1 MVVIP
6 AISRSCNHWDLS
18 FLELRGFVKRG
29 LSLNEDGKVVVQVQ
43 KVNGWKA
50 SLGEVHLQK
59 IENQVH

>member
-1 MVVIP
+1 MF
-6 AISRSCNHWDLS
+6 

-29 LSLNEDGKVVVQVQ
+29 LSLNKDEKIFVQVQ

-50 SLGEVHLQK
+50 SLGEVRLQK